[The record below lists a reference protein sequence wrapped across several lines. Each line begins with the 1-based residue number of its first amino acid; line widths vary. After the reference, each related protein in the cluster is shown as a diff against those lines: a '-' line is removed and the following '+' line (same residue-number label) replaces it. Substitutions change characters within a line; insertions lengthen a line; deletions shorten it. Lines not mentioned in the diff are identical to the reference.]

1 MRRNLSRL
9 KSCYNFTIL
18 FVKIHFRQ
26 LIKLVPDQSLPN
38 DLKKKADKEKIAK
51 ASWKEMEERM
61 KDWNEQVAL
70 IRYVKLR
77 IEKGF

>member
-1 MRRNLSRL
+1 M
-9 KSCYNFTIL
+9 
-18 FVKIHFRQ
+18 
-26 LIKLVPDQSLPN
+26 PN

-61 KDWNEQVAL
+61 KDWNEQVAM

-77 IEKGF
+77 IEKGLQANWNTFFERKFKLDFLKKL